1 MKRYALVFLKAGV
14 IAPRSE
20 ESDGSRLCRKAWA
33 QAQFSRSP
41 MQSVYARLSPAEPV
55 CPTVGTSA
63 QPTEQQLGYCRDSL
77 RLQSHWVAGIDS
89 FFFFNRNYSIPS
101 GTYSIG
107 LSLYRY

>member
-14 IAPRSE
+14 IASRSE

-41 MQSVYARLSPAEPV
+41 MQSAYARLSPAEPV

-63 QPTEQQLGYCRDSL
+63 AQPTEQQLGYCTDSL
-77 RLQSHWVAGIDS
+77 RL
-89 FFFFNRNYSIPS
+89 
-101 GTYSIG
+101 
-107 LSLYRY
+107 